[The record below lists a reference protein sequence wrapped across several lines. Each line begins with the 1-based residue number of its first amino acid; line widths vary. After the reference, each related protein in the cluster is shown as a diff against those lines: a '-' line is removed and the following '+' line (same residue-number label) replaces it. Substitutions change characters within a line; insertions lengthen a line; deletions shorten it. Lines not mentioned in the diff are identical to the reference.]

1 MNPVDLFRFAWQALI
16 QNRRR
21 SGLSLLGVVVG
32 VVAVVSLTAI
42 GEGALRFVTD
52 QFVSL
57 GTSIVIVAPGKNET
71 TGGIPMGVGVGGVPN
86 DLTIQDT
93 IAVERRVQSVRAA
106 VPISFSTDSIDYA
119 ERSRQ
124 VTIIGVS
131 SEFKRLQRL
140 EMASGSFLPESH
152 RDRGAAVVVLGRTVA
167 RELLGVENPLGA
179 TVRIGGWRMRV
190 IGVLAK
196 RGTQLGLQIDEG
208 VFVPTATGMRMA
220 NKSSVSQ
227 IMLELFPKANPERA
241 IERIKALLIERHDEE
256 DFTCISQD
264 AVMSSLS
271 SILRMLTLAV
281 AGIAA
286 VSLAVAGIG
295 IMNVMLVSVS
305 ERTSEI
311 GLLKALGANER
322 QILTVFL
329 VEAALLSMAGG
340 VIGLVLGTAI
350 VMLGNFIYPAVELVT
365 PLWAIGAVMLL
376 SIGTGVVFGVL
387 PAWRAAGL
395 DPVAAL
401 QGH

>member
-1 MNPVDLFRFAWQALI
+1 MNPVDLFHFAWQALT

-21 SGLSLLGVVVG
+21 SGLSLLGVVIG

-42 GEGALRFVTD
+42 GEGALRYVND

-57 GTSIVIVAPGKNET
+57 GTSIVIVAPGKSET
-71 TGGIPMGVGVGGVPN
+71 TGGIPMGVGGVPN
-86 DLTIQDT
+86 DLTLQDT

-106 VPISFSTDSIDYA
+106 VPISISNDSIDYA
-119 ERSRQ
+119 ERSRN
-124 VTIIGVS
+124 VTIVGVS

-140 EMASGSFLPESH
+140 EMASGSFLPRSH
-152 RDRGAAVVVLGRTVA
+152 RDRGAAVVVLGQTVA
-167 RELLGVENPLGA
+167 EELFGIENPLGA

-190 IGVLAK
+190 IGVLTE
-196 RGTQLGLQIDEG
+196 RGTQLGMQIDES

-220 NKSSVSQ
+220 NNSSVSR
-227 IMLELFPKANPERA
+227 IMLELFPKADPELA
-241 IERIKALLIERHDEE
+241 IEEVKTLLIERHDEE

-264 AVMSSLS
+264 AVMDSLS

-305 ERTSEI
+305 ERTSEV

-322 QILTVFL
+322 QILMVFL

-340 VIGLVLGTAI
+340 VVGLVLGTAI

-365 PLWAIGAVMLL
+365 PFWAIGAVLFL

>member
-1 MNPVDLFRFAWQALI
+1 MNPVDLFHFAWQALT

-42 GEGALRFVTD
+42 GEGALRYVND

-57 GTSIVIVAPGKNET
+57 GTSIVIVAPGKSET
-71 TGGIPMGVGVGGVPN
+71 TGGIPMGVGGVPN
-86 DLTIQDT
+86 DLTLQDT

-106 VPISFSTDSIDYA
+106 VPISISTDSIDYA
-119 ERSRQ
+119 ERSRN
-124 VTIIGVS
+124 VTIVGVS

-140 EMASGSFLPESH
+140 EMASGSFLPRSH
-152 RDRGAAVVVLGRTVA
+152 RDRGAAVVVLGQTVVQ
-167 RELLGVENPLGA
+167 ELFGIENPLGA

-190 IGVLAK
+190 IGVLTE
-196 RGTQLGLQIDEG
+196 RGTQLGMQIDES

-220 NKSSVSQ
+220 NNSSVSR
-227 IMLELFPKANPERA
+227 IMLELFPKADPEFA
-241 IERIKALLIERHDEE
+241 IEEVKTLLIERHDEE

-264 AVMSSLS
+264 AVRDSLA

-305 ERTSEI
+305 ERTGEV

-322 QILTVFL
+322 QILMVFL

-340 VIGLVLGTAI
+340 VVGLVLGTAI
-350 VMLGNFIYPAVELVT
+350 VMLGNFFYPAVELVT
-365 PLWAIGAVMLL
+365 PFWAIGAVLFL